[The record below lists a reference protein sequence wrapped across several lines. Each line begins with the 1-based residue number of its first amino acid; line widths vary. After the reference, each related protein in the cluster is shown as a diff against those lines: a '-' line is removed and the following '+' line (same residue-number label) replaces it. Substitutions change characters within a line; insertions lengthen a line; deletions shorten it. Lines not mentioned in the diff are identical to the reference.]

1 MPGPRQFPS
10 QLALPGCLLLLL
22 IAWLLHARV
31 VAPDVLR
38 VGVEGPV
45 ELIQDAMMGPGGL
58 IQLSSS
64 QLLKGALP
72 LAEGLVGAEHLAG
85 DAEGEVWF
93 WTTSSGRLSGKDR
106 KGLHESAVLEGD
118 VIIDLAW
125 HPRGELG
132 ILHAPFLLS
141 PAPTITVLSGHDLRE
156 RWRAELSFAGTRLL
170 AHPRGWVYI
179 QANGRVGFLDPAGT
193 PGWQQDLD
201 HEPTAAQSAPS
212 GRTLIGDRRGG
223 VTLLGSE
230 GDRLWRFRAIPYPI
244 SRLGWTRHEDHLLY
258 AAIDNQNQLSLL
270 DSSGRTRG
278 RWSTGLQDPVLLVAE
293 SEPRQLLLL
302 SRTGE
307 TQAVSIPAVLYAPWQ
322 PALKSGLVLLAGL
335 SGIAALVLLLSRFRA
350 TRAHLRGAA
359 HGMWSSRGAYAFLLP
374 AFLFLGLFCYL
385 PAFSGLAIAFTDY
398 SLTRPAEFIGLRNF
412 LQLTGDPY
420 FRTGLFNLGILLAT
434 GLLKAFTLP
443 LLAAELIFWLS
454 SERLKRWLRTAFIL
468 PAMVPLVVTLLVW
481 KLIYNPSYGFL
492 NQVLEAMGLGHLQTA
507 WLAEESTALGAI
519 VFFGFPWIGIVPF
532 LLFFG
537 GLITIPRDVFE
548 ASQVD
553 GARPWRRFLNV
564 DLPLLVPQFKLIAIL
579 VFIDTIQNFAVVL
592 LLTGGGPGF
601 TTYVPPLQ
609 MFYETV
615 EAGNLGY
622 ASAIGVTLF
631 LLVLFASWLIHR
643 IPEPGR

>member
-1 MPGPRQFPS
+1 MPRPRQYSS
-10 QLALPGCLLLLL
+10 QLVLPGSLLLL
-22 IAWLLHARV
+22 ILAWLLHTHV
-31 VAPDVLR
+31 VAPDLAW
-38 VGVEGPV
+38 EPV
-45 ELIQDAMMGPGGL
+45 DQPGELIQDAMMGPGGIL
-58 IQLSSS
+58 RLSGDQLRED
-64 QLLKGALP
+64 ALT
-72 LAEGLVGAEHLAG
+72 LAEGLAGAERLAG
-85 DAEGEVWF
+85 DTEGQTWF
-93 WTTSSGRLSGKDR
+93 WTTSSGRLYRKD
-106 KGLHESAVLEGD
+106 GLGVVESAVVEGD
-118 VIIDLAW
+118 VIINLTW
-125 HPRGELG
+125 HSRGELG
-132 ILHAPFLLS
+132 VLHAPFLLS
-141 PAPTITVLSGHDLRE
+141 SSPMITVLSGDDLSKQ
-156 RWRAELSFAGTRLL
+156 WQKELSFAGTHLL
-170 AHPRGWVYI
+170 AHPQGWVYI
-179 QANGRVGFLDPAGT
+179 QANGRVGFLDPAGV

-223 VTLLGSE
+223 VTLLGSA
-230 GDRLWRFRAIPYPI
+230 GDRLWRFRASPYPI
-244 SRLGWTRHEDHLLY
+244 SRLGWTLHDDHLLF

-307 TQAVSIPAVLYAPWQ
+307 TQAVAIPAVLYAPWQ
-322 PALKSGLVLLAGL
+322 PALKSGLLLLAGL
-335 SGIAALVLLLSRFRA
+335 SGIAVLVLLLSRFRA
-350 TRAHLRGAA
+350 TRTHLRGAA

-385 PAFSGLAIAFTDY
+385 PAVSGLAIAFTDY

-420 FRTGLFNLGILLAT
+420 FRTGLFNLCILLAT
-434 GLLKAFTLP
+434 GLIKAFTLP

-519 VFFGFPWIGIVPF
+519 IFFGFPWIGIVPF

-631 LLVLFASWLIHR
+631 LFVLSASWLIHR